1 LTEQKSVLQLAQ
13 ALSGQWTVPLL
24 LAMAPSRGRF
34 SPLQKALGITPAR
47 LSDNLWRLEANGLL
61 VRLSPQERRHPAL
74 PEYVLTEEGE
84 RVREAAQVLQLTEQ
98 RLGLG
103 RLSAQAWN
111 MPLLLALHYGHERFQ
126 QIGKALDP
134 VTPRMLS
141 ARLESFQQLGAIQRE
156 LEAEPR
162 PTFLYHL
169 QATARAPVG
178 QFALDLESLA

>member
-1 LTEQKSVLQLAQ
+1 MTEQKTVLQLAQ

-24 LAMAPSRGRF
+24 LAMASCRGRF
-34 SPLQKALGITPAR
+34 SPLQKTLGITPAR

-74 PEYVLTEEGE
+74 PEYLLTEEGE
-84 RVREAAQVLQLTEQ
+84 RLREAALALQLTEQ

-126 QIGKALDP
+126 QIGKALDS

-141 ARLESFQQLGAIQRE
+141 ARLESFQQLGAIARE
-156 LEAEPR
+156 LEPEPR

-169 QATARAPVG
+169 QAGAQAPVG
-178 QFALDLESLA
+178 QFAGDLESLV

>member
-1 LTEQKSVLQLAQ
+1 MTIQKTVLQLAQ

-61 VRLSPQERRHPAL
+61 VRLSAQERRHPAL
-74 PEYVLTEEGE
+74 PEYLLTEEGE
-84 RVREAAQVLQLTEQ
+84 QLREAARAMQLTEQ

-141 ARLESFQQLGAIQRE
+141 ARLESFQQLGTIHKA